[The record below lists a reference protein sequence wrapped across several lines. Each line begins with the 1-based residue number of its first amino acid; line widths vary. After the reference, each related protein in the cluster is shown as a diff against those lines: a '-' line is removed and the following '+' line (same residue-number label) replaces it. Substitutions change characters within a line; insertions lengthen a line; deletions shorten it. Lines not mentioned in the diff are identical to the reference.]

1 MNVVKIYKKNLTIC
15 IVLTSIFL
23 TLTACDFT
31 KSEEEKKADKAME
44 KVEMK
49 LELAELSKPFTKE
62 DHPKIYQQWGDEWL
76 DVINTMLPLATDSV
90 YQQPDCD
97 MVEAI
102 ELSDNSVI
110 QETPIV
116 DVYCENGEVFS
127 VSLNDVTQN
136 RRILPNSKRLGRHT
150 DEFIHACLQPI
161 KPDLMYPDSII
172 ADSINANIEL
182 DETQQRLIIQM
193 PVSVKTGY
201 DTKIIHLVTCQVDSQ
216 LNATAELSPMSQNI
230 PNNNS
235 QTEK

>member
-1 MNVVKIYKKNLTIC
+1 MRVVKIYKKKLAIC
-15 IVLTSIFL
+15 SVLASVSL
-23 TLTACDFT
+23 LLTACDFA

-44 KVEMK
+44 KVEIK
-49 LELAELSKPFTKE
+49 LELAELSKPLTKE
-62 DHPKIYQQWGDEWL
+62 DNSKIYQQWGDEWL

-90 YQQPDCD
+90 YKQPDCD

-150 DEFIHACLQPI
+150 DEFINACLQPI
-161 KPDLMYPDSII
+161 KPDLMYPDSIV
-172 ADSINANIEL
+172 ADSINANVEL
-182 DETQQRLIIQM
+182 DKTQQRLIIQM
-193 PVSVKTGY
+193 PVIVKTGY
-201 DTKIIHLVTCQVDSQ
+201 DTKITHMVTCQVDNQ
-216 LNATAELSPMSQNI
+216 LNATAKLTPMPKSI